1 MEPAPKQDSHV
12 APVLKQ
18 TSVDSPG
25 LGAGVGVDGLE
36 LPEHWLAEEPK
47 AGSQQ

>member
-12 APVLKQ
+12 APAFLQV
-18 TSVDSPG
+18 SVPAPG
-25 LGAGVGVDGLE
+25 LGVGVDGLE
-36 LPEHWLAEEPK
+36 LPEHWLSEEPK